1 MATPIYDEKEKRW
14 VYRIMVDGKRKKFT
28 SVKPGIAGKRE
39 VLKKARLYLDQDAI
53 VEDLRVLKV
62 WELFMSDSIARLGA
76 KSEAVKI
83 REKIGRLY
91 ILPEIGKRKITMLK
105 KSDYQSIIN
114 NAKPH
119 KANVEMLSKKYLTTI
134 RDTINAF
141 ICFAI
146 EERLTE
152 PFYGKLYIPQG
163 RPTIGK
169 NILQPSE
176 IRELFKPS
184 DLHYHK
190 AFLFMLLTG
199 LRPGECLGLK
209 WSDINEDTFTI
220 RRAVNQD
227 GIVTEGK
234 NKNAKRI
241 IPISP
246 TLSQILHAQK
256 VATKHF
262 KSEWVFCNTLG
273 GMGSQRTMKE
283 HLNLLKKERGF
294 DCCLYSFRHTFVSL
308 VKNTIPENTIKQ
320 LVGHSAAMTTFETYG
335 HIVDGELQ
343 ETAKLIDLTFKNIA
357 EIE

>member
-1 MATPIYDEKEKRW
+1 MATPIYNEKEKRW
-14 VYRIMVDGKRKKFT
+14 TLRVTVDGITKKFT
-28 SVKPGIAGKRE
+28 SVKPGLAGKKE
-39 VLKKARLYLDQDAI
+39 VLKKARLYQNDEVI
-53 VEDLRVLKV
+53 EDLRVQKI
-62 WELFMSDSIARLGA
+62 WEMFMSDSIARLGA
-76 KSEAVKI
+76 KSEAVKM

-91 ILPEIGKRKITMLK
+91 ILPAISKRKINSLK
-105 KSDYQSIIN
+105 KSDYQNIIN

-119 KANVEMLSKKYLTTI
+119 KSNTEILSKKYLTTI
-134 RDTINAF
+134 RDIINSF

-146 EERLTE
+146 EERYTE
-152 PFYGKLYIPQG
+152 PFYGKLYIPQD

-169 NILQPSE
+169 EILQPSD
-176 IRELFKPS
+176 IRRLFEPS

-209 WSDINEDTFTI
+209 WSDIDQDTFTI

-227 GIVTEGK
+227 GIITEGK
-234 NKNAKRI
+234 NKNAKRV

-256 VATKHF
+256 VNTRHLN
-262 KSEWVFCNTLG
+262 SEWVFCNTVG

-283 HLNLLKKERGF
+283 HLGILKKERNLN
-294 DCCLYSFRHTFVSL
+294 CCLYSFRHTFVSL
-308 VKNTIPENTIKQ
+308 VKNTLPENTIKQ

-335 HIVDGELQ
+335 HLVDGELQ
-343 ETAKLIDLTFKNIA
+343 QTAKLIDLTFKNIA